1 MDKLNGK
8 TISHLLKTNNITI
21 RDAAEKMGIHYNN
34 LSNIINGGQN
44 YSSTTEQKVIHYFE
58 TALKVSSD
66 LLCRNTYSEQL
77 IRIKLSKQ
85 PAKNEIPI
93 IREDLITIEKTI
105 LFLNWMDKKFYEND
119 DYITQRL
126 WDIYTIPYK
135 DIDLYDWSL
144 RRTEFFNLKQQFN
157 IESFRDALN
166 FLYSKD
172 VQDLLFDDGFLYI
185 GKDTGTS
192 VINIAEKLGIKI
204 IFIPLSSSKLISAST
219 PFFDKNGILQE
230 PIIFINKNACISPEE
245 ILWNISKELFYI
257 LFKDSEYISISD
269 YKFEIENKKCGG
281 YQFAETIL
289 FNEETFK
296 NFLKTNKRVLTR
308 YFPSSSKG
316 TYYDFS
322 RYSENGWIYLICEI
336 KRYFRVS
343 YKLIISKLYELNFE
357 NVKEKISE
365 ADFCEYF
372 INAVKN
378 YNQSFS
384 EPAYKIIDGEPCVK
398 TFDYSIDNL
407 KICITCLEN
416 NKNMDEEVQS
426 KYKEFAPLIKQIQ
439 HIRRL

>member
-1 MDKLNGK
+1 
-8 TISHLLKTNNITI
+8 
-21 RDAAEKMGIHYNN
+21 MGIHYNN

-172 VQDLLFDDGFLYI
+172 VQDLLFNDGFLYI

-289 FNEETFK
+289 FNE
-296 NFLKTNKRVLTR
+296 
-308 YFPSSSKG
+308 
-316 TYYDFS
+316 
-322 RYSENGWIYLICEI
+322 
-336 KRYFRVS
+336 
-343 YKLIISKLYELNFE
+343 
-357 NVKEKISE
+357 
-365 ADFCEYF
+365 
-372 INAVKN
+372 
-378 YNQSFS
+378 
-384 EPAYKIIDGEPCVK
+384 
-398 TFDYSIDNL
+398 
-407 KICITCLEN
+407 
-416 NKNMDEEVQS
+416 
-426 KYKEFAPLIKQIQ
+426 
-439 HIRRL
+439 